1 MGSYPTLFTFTRHP
15 RTVKI
20 VVLFSRSTPSS
31 ASKREKTARLAIIG
45 CREVLFLWYFPYS
58 YERSPLAT
66 TVPCAARTFLLVN
79 QAVASQTPLNSN
91 IKCLQNPERL
101 LFRKMPINRRLSFRI
116 CIRIL
121 LTRHMRKGAS
131 LKIL

>member
-20 VVLFSRSTPSS
+20 VVLFSRSAPSS

-66 TVPCAARTFLLVN
+66 ATPCAARTFLLDFQAIVFRAHRYFSMKSITN
-79 QAVASQTPLNSN
+79 QFVKCASTARFACSSAFMFCSRATCV
-91 IKCLQNPERL
+91 KA
-101 LFRKMPINRRLSFRI
+101 
-116 CIRIL
+116 
-121 LTRHMRKGAS
+121 HAS
-131 LKIL
+131 KFCKSP